1 MDPRIF
7 RDDPMGLREDLL
19 SVPLEARFSYDESR
33 NLFFMNFEGVAVR
46 TEEEVER
53 AGVEIERRLAEIG
66 RPVNVVINYDNFVL
80 GPDLVDEYATRVRRM
95 SKYYESVTRY
105 TTSAF
110 LRLKLADHLAD
121 RGLAPHL
128 YESRT
133 EAVAASKE
141 DLD

>member
-1 MDPRIF
+1 
-7 RDDPMGLREDLL
+7 
-19 SVPLEARFSYDESR
+19 
-33 NLFFMNFEGVAVR
+33 MNFEGIAVR
-46 TEEEVER
+46 TEEEVAR
-53 AGVEIERRLAEIG
+53 AGDEIERRLAEIG

-80 GPDLVDEYATRVRRM
+80 GPDLVDEYAARVRRM

-133 EAVAASKE
+133 EAVAHSRSS
-141 DLD
+141 DG